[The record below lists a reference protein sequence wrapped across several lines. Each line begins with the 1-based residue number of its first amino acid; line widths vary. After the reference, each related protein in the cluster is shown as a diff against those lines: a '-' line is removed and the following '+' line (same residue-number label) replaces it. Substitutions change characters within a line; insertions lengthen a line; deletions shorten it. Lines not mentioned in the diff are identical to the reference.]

1 MSKCPCQDAQQK
13 AVVPSDVVAS
23 TLTLQ
28 LRTRY
33 VTISKCPFLAALN
46 AWQRDLEC
54 GDLVTY
60 TQRIRDEI
68 YIRAMTVFVGRSA
81 VSYLTSEGASVP

>member
-1 MSKCPCQDAQQK
+1 MPKCPCQDAQQK

-33 VTISKCPFLAALN
+33 VTTSKCPFLAALN
-46 AWQRDLEC
+46 AWQRDYLEC
-54 GDLVTY
+54 GEEIHTCNY
-60 TQRIRDEI
+60 CFRRSQRRL
-68 YIRAMTVFVGRSA
+68 
-81 VSYLTSEGASVP
+81 VSYQ